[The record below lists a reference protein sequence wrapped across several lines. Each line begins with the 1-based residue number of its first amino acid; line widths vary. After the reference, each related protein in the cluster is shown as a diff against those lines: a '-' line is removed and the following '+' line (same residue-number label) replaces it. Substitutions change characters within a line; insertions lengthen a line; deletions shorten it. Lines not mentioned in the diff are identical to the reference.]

1 MLTKEPLVSPDSEYF
16 LFMPSAVASQV
27 YLYPVCIGHFRY
39 QAGYSLSRNQY
50 DSFLIMAVLSGRCEL
65 QTGAPASGSPF
76 VTAVRD
82 QVILLDCY
90 APHAYRFP
98 EDSEILWLHF
108 DGALARPYYDILT
121 QGAGPVYTIKDLYP
135 VTHNLRRILE
145 GFQQGQVP
153 KESAI
158 SARITQILGA
168 LMEDGQQKDGPAMRA
183 QTIEAALSYISE
195 HFADDLTLE
204 ELAGKASLSPY
215 YFTRIFTAETGM
227 TPHRYLIATRL
238 NSAKFLLRTNGM
250 SIKEIAYASGF
261 NSESSF
267 CSTFRK
273 WEKVTPSEYR
283 ANTMSVTAPL

>member
-168 LMEDGQQKDGPAMRA
+168 LMEDGQQKDGTAMRPN
-183 QTIEAALSYISE
+183 TRPRNDPG
-195 HFADDLTLE
+195 H
-204 ELAGKASLSPY
+204 LANP
-215 YFTRIFTAETGM
+215 
-227 TPHRYLIATRL
+227 PHRCRLRYPWTRPRKSGAQKSQTPGRL
-238 NSAKFLLRTNGM
+238 PQRSLAAM
-250 SIKEIAYASGF
+250 SRMMQTELPKPKRRRAS
-261 NSESSF
+261 
-267 CSTFRK
+267 
-273 WEKVTPSEYR
+273 
-283 ANTMSVTAPL
+283 